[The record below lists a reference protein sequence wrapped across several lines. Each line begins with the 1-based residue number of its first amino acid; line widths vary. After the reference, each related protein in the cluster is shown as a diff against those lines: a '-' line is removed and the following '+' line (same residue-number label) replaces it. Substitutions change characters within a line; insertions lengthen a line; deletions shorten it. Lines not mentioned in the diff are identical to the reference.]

1 MANIKNLKVNGTTY
15 GINAHSADTATS
27 ASKLS
32 SNKTISLTGAITG
45 SVSTDFSSNP
55 KITTSV
61 EKIPEAKLS
70 WGGGNFQ
77 GSFGPIDAA
86 MISSLG
92 ADRLAF
98 GNVDAITIE
107 ASKDGGATWTTVNDD
122 DMKRKIFSSAGTF
135 ATLYIGNDTRSGI
148 DKSNYMI
155 RVTIKTNLYAVYT
168 ELNKFAIYV
177 STEGSSGS
185 YCTITARTKANVDS
199 GSDTWVTFANKIPL
213 GGWGGWNIINT
224 EKFTTYGN
232 TDYQYQQI
240 RFTFGVTS
248 HAATVAYPGLTLNSI
263 MGFGGNGWSTPSSMA
278 ENGHLYSWDIQ
289 QNARFP
295 KNVAAESFSGNG
307 YQLTSLH
314 AGRIEH
320 GTLSADRL
328 PTSGVTSGSY
338 GPTANVTGTNGATI
352 NVPQITVDSKG
363 RVTSVVNRTYTS
375 KDTHTTYSIATAST
389 PGLVKPISVIT
400 KPTLN
405 SVTTTSG
412 RYYSVQMSSDGA
424 MFVNVPWQAIHAD
437 YYHSTGSWNGLTYT
451 ATAHEGAPELKFTI
465 PTGITGTTVAVGNH
479 THSQYLT
486 AHQDISGKADLS
498 GATFTGAVTLKAGV
512 SLKFNKI
519 EAPTTPGGSTYSNGS
534 SGQVLKSNGSTV
546 YWAASDPDAKTSS
559 SNTTNKIY
567 LVGATYQSFSGQS
580 TYSNSNCYASGGYLY
595 SNGKKVDM
603 DNISGGVEWSTF

>member
-45 SVSTDFSSNP
+45 SVTTNFDSDTAS
-55 KITTSV
+55 IATSV
-61 EKIPEAKLS
+61 AEIPEAKLR

-107 ASKDGGATWTTVNDD
+107 ASKDGGATWTTVNDAD
-122 DMKRKIFSSAGTF
+122 TKRKIFSSAGTR
-135 ATLYIGNDTRSGI
+135 AELHIGNDTRTGI
-148 DKSNYMI
+148 DKSKYMCRI
-155 RVTIKTNLYAVYT
+155 TIKTNWYSVYT
-168 ELNKFAIYV
+168 ELNKFAMYI

-199 GSDTWVTFANKIPL
+199 GSDTWVTFANNIPL

-224 EKFTTYGN
+224 PNICTYGN
-232 TDYQYQQI
+232 TDYQYQQL

-248 HAATVAYPGLTLNSI
+248 HAATVAYPGLAVSNI
-263 MGFGGNGWSTPSSMA
+263 MGFGGNGWSTPSNMA
-278 ENGHLYSWDIQ
+278 ATGHLYSWDIQ

-314 AGRIEH
+314 AGQIEH

-375 KDTHTTYSIATAST
+375 KDTNTTYSIATSTT
-389 PGLVKPISVIT
+389 PGLVKPVSVIT

-412 RYYSVQMSSDGA
+412 RYYSVQMSSDGS
-424 MFVNVPWQAIHAD
+424 MFVNVPWSD
-437 YYHSTGSWNGLTYT
+437 SNTNYYHTSGSWQGLTYT
-451 ATAHEGAPELKFTI
+451 ATSNNGAGELKFTI
-465 PTGITGTTVAVGNH
+465 PTGTTSTTVARGDH
-479 THSQYLT
+479 THSQY
-486 AHQDISGKADLS
+486 
-498 GATFTGAVTLKAGV
+498 VT
-512 SLKFNKI
+512 
-519 EAPTTPGGSTYSNGS
+519 
-534 SGQVLKSNGSTV
+534 
-546 YWAASDPDAKTSS
+546 SDSKTSS
-559 SNTTNKIY
+559 SNTTAKIY
-567 LVGATYQSFSGQS
+567 LVGPTSQSSSGQT

-603 DNISGGVEWSTF
+603 DSISGGIEWGTF